1 MKELTK
7 EELFKVNTEIMQDI
21 HDFCAKNDIQ
31 YSLFYGTL
39 IGALRHKGFIPWD
52 DDMDIIMPRPSY
64 EKFIRTYKSDKYH
77 LYSCK
82 TSNYKLPIARVA
94 DERTLKVE
102 KYSVDDNT
110 GVAVDVFPIDGVPVN
125 YRNSFHRLRIE
136 FWRNAFRFK
145 DTVSYKRERPFVFN
159 ILVVIFKFFL
169 LPLPLNYIC
178 RRYDAAAMKYPFEKS
193 EYVGSYLSPYKLKE
207 RCKRTGFDSYCKVSF
222 EGHEFNALQGYDA
235 YLKSIYRD
243 YMTPPAE
250 DKRGSAHDA
259 IFYWK

>member
-1 MKELTK
+1 
-7 EELFKVNTEIMQDI
+7 MQDI
-21 HDFCAKNDIQ
+21 HEFCTKNDIQ

-102 KYSVDDNT
+102 KNGMAQNT
-110 GVAVDVFPIDGVPVN
+110 GVAVDVFPIDGKPIN
-125 YRNSFHRLRIE
+125 YQKSFHRLRIE
-136 FWRNAFRFK
+136 FWTNAFRFK
-145 DTVSYKRERPFVFN
+145 CTSAIKDGRPLFKNVLV
-159 ILVVIFKFFL
+159 ILFKFFL

-178 RRYDAAAMKYPFEKS
+178 RKFDKAAMVYPYEKC
-193 EYVGSYLSPYKLKE
+193 EYVGSYLSPYKIKDLCTRK
-207 RCKRTGFDSYCKVSF
+207 GFDNYCKVNF
-222 EGHEFNALQGYDA
+222 EGHEFNALQGYDD
-235 YLKSIYRD
+235 YLKSIYGD
-243 YMTPPAE
+243 YMTPPPV
-250 DKRGSAHDA
+250 DKRDSDHHAF
-259 IFYWK
+259 FYWR